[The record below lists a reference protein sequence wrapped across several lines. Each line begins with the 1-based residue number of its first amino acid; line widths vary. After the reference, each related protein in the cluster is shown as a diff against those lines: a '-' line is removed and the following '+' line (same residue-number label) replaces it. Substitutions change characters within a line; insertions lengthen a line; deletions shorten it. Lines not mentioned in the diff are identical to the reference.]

1 MDETALI
8 DKCLKGDQLSQRAL
22 FEKYAPRMYTVC
34 LRYAKDSEEAQDIL
48 QDTFIK
54 IFKKLDAYNGMGSF
68 EGWIRRITVN
78 TALDY
83 IRKNVKF
90 QDNRQIENE
99 SYRIEQNTFLG
110 DALEE
115 ADLMQLISEMPDGYR
130 IVFNMFAIEGYSHK
144 EIAEQLNISEN
155 TSKSQYSRARGYLIQ
170 KLNEIG
176 FER

>member
-1 MDETALI
+1 MDDNALI
-8 DKCLKGDQLSQRAL
+8 DKCLKGDQRSQRAL

-34 LRYAKDSEEAQDIL
+34 LRYAKDSDEAQDIL

-78 TALDY
+78 TALDH

-90 QDNRQIENE
+90 QDNTQIENE
-99 SYRIEQNTFLG
+99 SFRIEQNTFFG
-110 DALEE
+110 DGLEE
-115 ADLMQLISEMPDGYR
+115 EELMQIINEMPDGYR
-130 IVFNMFAIEGYSHK
+130 IVFNMFAIEGYSHR